1 MWCGVGWEE
10 GPGFPGPF
18 SRGTGKHYLGAMSEL
33 DSRIDEIVRA
43 LVRDVAAG
51 VHSLYRGDIRQQTTQ
66 LKLSAFAKEAADKLR
81 ASIAGAGAST
91 TGSFPAVPAPSPG
104 SASPGGAGP
113 SLSEDEVTALTRCV
127 MAWIPLGGAPN
138 AATPDMKCT
147 AGAREMAPTWGERET
162 ARLAVRRIA
171 SGG

>member
-1 MWCGVGWEE
+1 MVGEK
-10 GPGFPGPF
+10 GPGHPGPF
-18 SRGTGKHYLGAMSEL
+18 SRSPGKHYLGAMTEL

-66 LKLSAFAKEAADKLR
+66 LKLSAFAKEASDKLR
-81 ASIAGAGAST
+81 ASIAGSSGST
-91 TGSFPAVPAPSPG
+91 TGSFTAIPAPSG
-104 SASPGGAGP
+104 GGGAAAGGQAA
-113 SLSEDEVTALTRCV
+113 LSEDEVTALTRCV
-127 MAWIPLGGAPN
+127 MAWIPIGGAPN
-138 AATPDMKCT
+138 AATADMKCT
-147 AGAREMAPTWGERET
+147 AGAREMAPTWGEREV

>member
-1 MWCGVGWEE
+1 
-10 GPGFPGPF
+10 
-18 SRGTGKHYLGAMSEL
+18 MSEL
-33 DSRIDEIVRA
+33 DSRIDEIVRG

-81 ASIAGAGAST
+81 ASIAGAAGAT
-91 TGSFPAVPAPSPG
+91 TGSFTAIPAPSG
-104 SASPGGAGP
+104 GGAAAAPGTA
-113 SLSEDEVTALTRCV
+113 SLSGDEVTALTRCV

-138 AATPDMKCT
+138 AATSDMKCT
-147 AGAREMAPTWGERET
+147 AGAREMAPTWGEREV

>member
-1 MWCGVGWEE
+1 
-10 GPGFPGPF
+10 
-18 SRGTGKHYLGAMSEL
+18 MSQL

-66 LKLSAFAKEAADKLR
+66 LRLSAFANEAADKLR
-81 ASIAGAGAST
+81 ASIASDGVTHST
-91 TGSFPAVPAPSPG
+91 SAPTVVG
-104 SASPGGAGP
+104 TSASSGPQP
-113 SLSEDEVTALTRCV
+113 SLGDDEVAALTRCV

-171 SGG
+171 SG

>member
-1 MWCGVGWEE
+1 MVGEE

-18 SRGTGKHYLGAMSEL
+18 SRWPGKHYLGAMSEL

-81 ASIAGAGAST
+81 ASIAGTGPST
-91 TGSFPAVPAPSPG
+91 TGSFPAVPAPSSG
-104 SASPGGAGP
+104 SASAAGAEAA
-113 SLSEDEVTALTRCV
+113 LTEEEVTALTRCV

-138 AATPDMKCT
+138 AATSDMKCT

>member
-1 MWCGVGWEE
+1 
-10 GPGFPGPF
+10 
-18 SRGTGKHYLGAMSEL
+18 MSEL

-81 ASIAGAGAST
+81 ASIAGTGPRT
-91 TGSFPAVPAPSPG
+91 TGSFAAVPAPSASGAAAPG
-104 SASPGGAGP
+104 ASATSGSPA
-113 SLSEDEVTALTRCV
+113 LSDDEVSALTRCV

-138 AATPDMKCT
+138 AATPDMKCA

-162 ARLAVRRIA
+162 ARMAVRRIA
-171 SGG
+171 GGG

>member
-1 MWCGVGWEE
+1 
-10 GPGFPGPF
+10 
-18 SRGTGKHYLGAMSEL
+18 MSEL

-81 ASIAGAGAST
+81 ASIAGTGTAS
-91 TGSFPAVPAPSPG
+91 GSFPVIPAPG
-104 SASPGGAGP
+104 TSPGGSARLQP
-113 SLSEDEVTALTRCV
+113 SLSEEEVTALTRCV
-127 MAWIPLGGAPN
+127 MAWLPLGGAPN

-147 AGAREMAPTWGERET
+147 AGAREMAPTWGEREA

-171 SGG
+171 AAG